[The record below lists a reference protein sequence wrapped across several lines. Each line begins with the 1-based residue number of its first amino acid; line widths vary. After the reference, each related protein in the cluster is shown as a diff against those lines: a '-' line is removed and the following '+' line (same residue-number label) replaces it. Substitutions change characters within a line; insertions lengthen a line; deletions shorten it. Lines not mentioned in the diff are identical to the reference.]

1 MKNILF
7 TDTHFGVRN
16 NSLTWLESQKAFVY
30 KQLIPFIESLDDRV
44 RLIHL
49 GDVFDSRSTISTKVA
64 TDVVEMFTLLNKK
77 VDEFII
83 IGGNHDYYS
92 PNSDSVCSIDLLL
105 NQTGATL
112 VTKDF
117 VVREDMIFVPW
128 YKWGD
133 ESIQGIIDTLNIH
146 HLFAHTDI
154 VSGIIP
160 YTGVNIYSGHM
171 HIPLIRKSKGLF
183 NLGSCYSINFADS
196 NSARGFY
203 VLDDKSGKVEFVEN
217 KHSIKFWRLYG
228 EEVLNCDKD
237 ISEGDYIEL
246 YVNEKDML
254 RDDYT
259 TEINKWVTQYKNV
272 WVIPTSQA
280 VSIDL
285 KTVDGFDIK
294 DITRSLIDEEL
305 LDKYNQVIQYVDE
318 N

>member
-64 TDVVEMFTLLNKK
+64 TDVVDMFTLLNKK

-112 VTKDF
+112 VTKK
-117 VVREDMIFVPW
+117 ELYLGDMAFIPW
-128 YKWGD
+128 YRWGD
-133 ESIQGIIDTLNIH
+133 KDIQENIDNLGIKHIFT
-146 HLFAHTDI
+146 HTDI

-160 YTGVNIYSGHM
+160 YNGVNIYSGHM

-183 NLGSCYSINFADS
+183 NLGSCYSIDFGDS
-196 NSARGFY
+196 NRDRGFY
-203 VLDDKSGKVEFVEN
+203 VLDGENFEFIPN

-228 EEVLNCDKD
+228 GEILEDRPD
-237 ISEGDYIEL
+237 IRSGDYIEL
-246 YVNEKDML
+246 YISEKDML
-254 RDDYT
+254 RSDYT
-259 TEINKWVTQYKNV
+259 EAINRWVGGYKNI
-272 WVIPTSQA
+272 WVIPTSEN

-285 KTVDGFDIK
+285 KTVDRFDIK
-294 DITRSLIDEEL
+294 DITRRLIDEEL
-305 LDKYNQVIQYVDE
+305 MDKYNMVVNYRADD
-318 N
+318 